1 MFAGCQ
7 RLRTEGHRP
16 QRESWR
22 PNAVQRRHIFGI
34 SMGASA
40 RRLQEGKNTQANLE
54 LALSQLVDLM
64 RARRSQSKPPPPE
77 KVADAL
83 NYLFRTR
90 LESPRFFSRN
100 EIYLA
105 TESLR
110 HLQELREKTEA
121 GTLIL
126 SEDNLYTALTALA
139 AAVGR
144 DRFRSDSQALA
155 HMIFEELRDN
165 NGTDELEKTGGSAPY
180 LATYIAVLA
189 RTGGAKRAQEL
200 LEGSSFGQSRESMR
214 LWASVIEGL
223 ATEGLEKEALAMAK
237 RLQQNLGPLDPL
249 THEDLVN
256 NLAGADKVK
265 LAKAVYRIRIE
276 QGSALTTKSMVA
288 MIRFCIRNNESD
300 LGEAVVKT
308 LATDIKGFEAENAI
322 LLWYAVKGVEVSQLH
337 GILGEPLRIEH
348 INSLLEHAYSTR
360 NQEMTRA
367 LLSHMN
373 ATHLRPDAKT
383 FALQLDNYLS
393 NGALQAAISSFDS
406 LSSEDRLA
414 DNSDVPA
421 LNKLLATLC
430 FQEKPNYEPIMRLSD
445 RLLDRGADIDA
456 EAIAGLCSVFLQRD
470 ELQQIVGLL
479 RHRVDS
485 FPKADRARIASIFR
499 VYIINPAT
507 DEQRAYNAYDLFRH
521 AFPETPVN
529 QRLPLMH
536 SFFARKRPDLACLVF
551 GHMRQRE
558 EPSARPNSEAY
569 AQCFE
574 GIASCRDIDGLQMV
588 YNMLKLDLEV
598 EINTRIHNGLMVGWT
613 ACQLPYRSI
622 IDHFWKIMD
631 SREGPTMSSFALA
644 LRACET
650 FVPQGAQEA
659 RRIIAMMQAGG
670 LEIDRQIYH
679 CYVGALAGNSEFEN
693 AIELIEEMEH
703 DLGEKPDAI
712 TIGTFYNAIPWQ
724 YRKDEVERWAK
735 AQYPELWEELLTY
748 GEDID
753 EEWEIRIF
761 RIPRDID
768 TTDEP
773 LFRDGEYSPQ
783 LAQETQ
789 YLLEEGNR

>member
-1 MFAGCQ
+1 M
-7 RLRTEGHRP
+7 
-16 QRESWR
+16 
-22 PNAVQRRHIFGI
+22 
-34 SMGASA
+34 
-40 RRLQEGKNTQANLE
+40 
-54 LALSQLVDLM
+54 
-64 RARRSQSKPPPPE
+64 
-77 KVADAL
+77 
-83 NYLFRTR
+83 
-90 LESPRFFSRN
+90 
-100 EIYLA
+100 
-105 TESLR
+105 
-110 HLQELREKTEA
+110 
-121 GTLIL
+121 
-126 SEDNLYTALTALA
+126 
-139 AAVGR
+139 
-144 DRFRSDSQALA
+144 
-155 HMIFEELRDN
+155 
-165 NGTDELEKTGGSAPY
+165 
-180 LATYIAVLA
+180 
-189 RTGGAKRAQEL
+189 
-200 LEGSSFGQSRESMR
+200 
-214 LWASVIEGL
+214 
-223 ATEGLEKEALAMAK
+223 EGLEKEALAMAK
-237 RLQQNLGPLDPL
+237 RLQQDLGPLDLL
-249 THEDLVN
+249 THEDLVVN
-256 NLAGADKVK
+256 FTASDKAK
-265 LAKAVYRIRIE
+265 LAKAAYRMPIE
-276 QGSALTTKSMVA
+276 QGSVPTTKSMVA
-288 MIRFCIRNNESD
+288 MVRFCIRNIESGI
-300 LGEAVVKT
+300 GEAVVKT
-308 LATDIKGFEAENAI
+308 LAADTHDVEAENAI
-322 LLWYAVKGVEVSQLH
+322 LLWYAFKGIDVPQLH
-337 GILGEPLRIEH
+337 SVLGGALRIEH
-348 INSLLEHAYSTR
+348 INGLLEYSYVTR
-360 NQEMTRA
+360 NEEMTRA

-373 ATHLRPDAKT
+373 AIGLIPDAKT
-383 FALQLDNYLS
+383 HALQLDNYLS
-393 NGALQAAISSFDS
+393 NGALQAAISSFDA
-406 LSSEDRLA
+406 LSSEDRLI
-414 DNSDVPA
+414 DNSDVPP

-430 FQEKPNYEPIMRLSD
+430 FQEQPNYELIMRISD

-456 EAIAGLCSVFLQRD
+456 EAIAGLCSVFLQRN

-479 RHRVDS
+479 RHRADS
-485 FPKADRARIASIFR
+485 YPKADRARIAAIFR
-499 VYIINPAT
+499 VYITNPGT
-507 DEQRAYNAYDLFRH
+507 DEQCAYNAYDLFRH
-521 AFPETPVN
+521 AFPETPVD

-536 SFFARKRPDLACLVF
+536 SFFSRKRPDLACLVF

-598 EINTRIHNGLMVGWT
+598 EINTRIHNGLMVAWT

-693 AIELIEEMEH
+693 TIELIEEMEN
-703 DLGEKPDAI
+703 DLGERPDAI

-748 GEDID
+748 GEEID

-761 RIPRDID
+761 KIPRDID

-773 LFRDGEYSPQ
+773 LFGNGEYSPQ

>member
-1 MFAGCQ
+1 
-7 RLRTEGHRP
+7 
-16 QRESWR
+16 
-22 PNAVQRRHIFGI
+22 
-34 SMGASA
+34 MGASA

-110 HLQELREKTEA
+110 HLEELRDKTEA

-126 SEDNLYTALTALA
+126 SEDNLYTALAALA

-155 HMIFEELRDN
+155 HMIFQELRDN
-165 NGTDELEKTGGSAPY
+165 DGSDELEKTGGSAPY

-189 RTGGAKRAQEL
+189 RTGGARRAQEL
-200 LEGSSFGQSRESMR
+200 LEESSFGQSRESMR
-214 LWASVIEGL
+214 LWASVVEGL
-223 ATEGLEKEALAMAK
+223 ATEGLEKEALVLAK

-256 NLAGADKVK
+256 NFAAADKVK
-265 LAKAVYRIRIE
+265 LAKAVYGMRIS
-276 QGSALTTKSMVA
+276 QGSAPTTKSMVA

-300 LGEAVVKT
+300 LGEAVVVKT
-308 LATDIKGFEAENAI
+308 LATEIKGFEAENAI

-337 GILGEPLRIEH
+337 DVLGEPLRIEH

-373 ATHLRPDAKT
+373 ASGLRPDAKT
-383 FALQLDNYLS
+383 HALHLDNHLS
-393 NGALQAAISSFDS
+393 NGALQAAISSFDL
-406 LSSEDRLA
+406 LSSEDRLT

-430 FQEKPNYEPIMRLSD
+430 FQEQPNYELIMRLSD

-485 FPKADRARIASIFR
+485 FPEGDRARIASIFR
-499 VYIINPAT
+499 VYITNAAT
-507 DEQRAYNAYDLFRH
+507 DEQRAYNA
-521 AFPETPVN
+521 
-529 QRLPLMH
+529 
-536 SFFARKRPDLACLVF
+536 
-551 GHMRQRE
+551 
-558 EPSARPNSEAY
+558 
-569 AQCFE
+569 
-574 GIASCRDIDGLQMV
+574 
-588 YNMLKLDLEV
+588 
-598 EINTRIHNGLMVGWT
+598 
-613 ACQLPYRSI
+613 
-622 IDHFWKIMD
+622 
-631 SREGPTMSSFALA
+631 
-644 LRACET
+644 
-650 FVPQGAQEA
+650 
-659 RRIIAMMQAGG
+659 
-670 LEIDRQIYH
+670 
-679 CYVGALAGNSEFEN
+679 
-693 AIELIEEMEH
+693 
-703 DLGEKPDAI
+703 
-712 TIGTFYNAIPWQ
+712 
-724 YRKDEVERWAK
+724 
-735 AQYPELWEELLTY
+735 
-748 GEDID
+748 
-753 EEWEIRIF
+753 
-761 RIPRDID
+761 
-768 TTDEP
+768 
-773 LFRDGEYSPQ
+773 
-783 LAQETQ
+783 
-789 YLLEEGNR
+789 